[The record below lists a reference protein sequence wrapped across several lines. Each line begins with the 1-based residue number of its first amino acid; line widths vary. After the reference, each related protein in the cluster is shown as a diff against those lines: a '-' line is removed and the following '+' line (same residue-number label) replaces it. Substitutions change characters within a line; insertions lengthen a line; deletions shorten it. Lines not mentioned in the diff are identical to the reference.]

1 MEHTHFTYEAW
12 GNSLI
17 IHMPREIDHHNCRNM
32 KRDTDLLLEEN
43 YIDCIVFDFTHTEF
57 MDSSG
62 VGILLN
68 RYKQMAASRGRSVY
82 YGAGPQVKRILE
94 IAGIGRLMNGYATRE
109 EALNG

>member
-12 GNSLI
+12 ENSLI

-43 YIDCIVFDFTHTEF
+43 YINCIVFDFTHTEF

-68 RYKQMAASRGRSVY
+68 RYKQMHASRGLTNILSSKNVEGEGCILRRRT
-82 YGAGPQVKRILE
+82 AGK
-94 IAGIGRLMNGYATRE
+94 ADS
-109 EALNG
+109 

>member
-1 MEHTHFTYEAW
+1 
-12 GNSLI
+12 
-17 IHMPREIDHHNCRNM
+17 
-32 KRDTDLLLEEN
+32 
-43 YIDCIVFDFTHTEF
+43 

-68 RYKQMAASRGRSVY
+68 RYKQMDASRGRAVY

-94 IAGIGRLMNGYATRE
+94 MAGIGRLMNGYATRE